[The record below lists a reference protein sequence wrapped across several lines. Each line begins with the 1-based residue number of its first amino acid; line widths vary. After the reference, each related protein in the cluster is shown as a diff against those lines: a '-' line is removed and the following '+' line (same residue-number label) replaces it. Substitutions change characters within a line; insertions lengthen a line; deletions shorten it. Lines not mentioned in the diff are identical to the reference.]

1 MRGRLV
7 LVASLLLALAV
18 PVVAADGDKPAAP
31 PAAPPV
37 KAPPA
42 APAAPTDKDKK
53 DAAAKAA
60 KEKEDKEK
68 QAAAAL
74 LARPAPKDLDD
85 ALRRL
90 ARQRVNVQFK
100 DTPFTEA
107 VDHIRRLA
115 GFNVIV
121 SPVLQNKGVDG
132 IRPLTLSL
140 RDVTLKQVTDLVAQ
154 LSGTKLKYADAI
166 LQFTTRED
174 ARGKPV
180 LRIYS
185 IGDVTM
191 PLRNFPG
198 PDLNLRPSNSDFE
211 DEPESEVPGAW
222 SDPQKVVDMI
232 PKLCGE
238 ETWTDA
244 DVSISADQNKLIVRQ
259 YPEVQREIARLIM
272 LLRASR

>member
-1 MRGRLV
+1 MRGRRL
-7 LVASLLLALAV
+7 LIASLLLALAV
-18 PVVAADGDKPAAP
+18 PVLAADGDKA
-31 PAAPPV
+31 
-37 KAPPA
+37 PA
-42 APAAPTDKDKK
+42 APAKAPPEAKAAPSEKDKK
-53 DAAAKAA
+53 DAAAKQ
-60 KEKEDKEK
+60 KEDKEK

-85 ALRRL
+85 AMRRL
-90 ARQRVNVQFK
+90 ARVRVNVQFK
-100 DTPFTEA
+100 ETSFTEA
-107 VDHIRRLA
+107 VDHVRRLA

-132 IRPLTLSL
+132 IRPLTMALK
-140 RDVTLKQVTDLVAQ
+140 DVSLKQVADLVAQ
-154 LSGTKLKYADAI
+154 LSGTKLKYADGI
-166 LQFTTRED
+166 LQFTTPQD

-180 LRIYS
+180 LKIYS

-211 DEPESEVPGAW
+211 DEPESEVPSAW
-222 SDPQKVVDMI
+222 SSPDKIVEMI
-232 PKLCGE
+232 QKLCGE

-259 YPEVQREIARLIM
+259 YPEVHREIGRLIM

>member
-1 MRGRLV
+1 MRGRRL
-7 LVASLLLALAV
+7 LFASLLLALAV
-18 PVVAADGDKPAAP
+18 PVSAADGDQAPAAP
-31 PAAPPV
+31 PKSPPEA
-37 KAPPA
+37 KA
-42 APAAPTDKDKK
+42 APADKDKDKEKDKK
-53 DAAAKAA
+53 DAAAKA
-60 KEKEDKEK
+60 KEDKEK
-68 QAAAAL
+68 QAVAAL

-85 ALRRL
+85 AMRRL
-90 ARQRVNVQFK
+90 ARLRVNVQFK
-100 DTPFTEA
+100 ETSFTDA
-107 VDHIRRLA
+107 VEHVRQLA

-132 IRPLTLSL
+132 IRPLTMSL
-140 RDVTLKQVTDLVAQ
+140 RDVTLKQVVDLVAQ
-154 LSGTKLKYADAI
+154 LSGTKLKYSDGI
-166 LQFTTRED
+166 LQFTTPQD

-180 LRIYS
+180 LKIYS

-211 DEPESEVPGAW
+211 DEPESEVPSAW
-222 SDPQKVVDMI
+222 SSSDKIVEMI
-232 PKLCGE
+232 QKLCGE

-259 YPEVQREIARLIM
+259 YPEVHREIARLIM